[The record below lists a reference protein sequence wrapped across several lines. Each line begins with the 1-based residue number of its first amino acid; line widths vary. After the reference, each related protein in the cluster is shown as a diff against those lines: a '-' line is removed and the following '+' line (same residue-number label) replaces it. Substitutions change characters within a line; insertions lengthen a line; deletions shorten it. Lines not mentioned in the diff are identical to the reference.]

1 MIRKHL
7 IEGLAL
13 AILTLVLAAC
23 HDNGGGTEV
32 KITNKVTLQNDSVP
46 YTNTGQFLSIE
57 TSVEWTAEVTC
68 EKTGE
73 SEEPWCTLLKAS
85 GKGTTS
91 NVLTMEKNSLTSSR
105 RAVVK
110 VSFSDG
116 QTISVTLIQGPAPKV
131 DPTPVDPID
140 SLVSDPY
147 RGWMELPKFRDEQGL
162 ALIEHFCTLNSSEV
176 RNWSCKYNA
185 AYKVSEWVAYPLYSA
200 FMGSASRTDNWNYD
214 PKVPKSLQPV
224 LFKGGLNDGTG
235 YYDRGHQIPSA
246 DRLSSYDVNS
256 STFYFTNMTPQNSS
270 LNQGVWASL
279 EMAVRNWAT
288 QCDTLYIVTGCI
300 ITTASDKSV
309 TYAMDNV
316 GGNMAVPKA
325 YYKVLL
331 KYRISSNSYS
341 AIGFWYENK
350 TGYSSN
356 PSVDQTY
363 TVREIE
369 KRTGE
374 DFFPNLPDDVEEK
387 VENEYLPNNWL

>member
-1 MIRKHL
+1 MTLRSL
-7 IEGLAL
+7 IKGLAI
-13 AILTLVLAAC
+13 AIPTLVLAAC
-23 HDNGGGTEV
+23 NGNGGTEV
-32 KITNKVTLQNDSVP
+32 KIENKVTLQNDSVP

-57 TSVEWTAEVTC
+57 TSVEWTAGVTC
-68 EKTGE
+68 EITE
-73 SEEPWCTLLKAS
+73 DSVEPWCTLLATS
-85 GKGTTS
+85 GKGTTI
-91 NVLTMEKNSLTSSR
+91 NVLTLERNSLTSSR
-105 RAVVK
+105 RAFVK

-116 QTISVTLIQGPAPKV
+116 QTISVTLVQGPAPKV

-147 RGWMELPKFRDEQGL
+147 RGWMELPKFQDVQGV
-162 ALIEHFCTLNSSEV
+162 ALIEHSCTLNGSEV

-185 AYKVSEWVAYPLYSA
+185 AYRVSQWVAYPLYSA

-224 LFKGGLNDGTG
+224 LFRGGLSDGTN

-256 STFYFTNMTPQNSS
+256 TTFYFTNMTPQNST
-270 LNQGVWASL
+270 LNQEVWANL
-279 EMAVRNWAT
+279 EIAVRNWAA
-288 QCDTLYIVTGCI
+288 QCDTLYIVTGCVMQ
-300 ITTASDKSV
+300 TDSDKTV
-309 TYAMDNV
+309 TYVTDNV
-316 GGNMAVPKA
+316 GGKMAIPKA

-331 KYRISSNSYS
+331 KFRITSNSYS

-350 TGYSSN
+350 AGYDSN
-356 PSVDQTY
+356 PSVGQTY

-369 KRTGE
+369 RRTGE
-374 DFFPNLPDDVEEK
+374 NFFPNLPDDVEEK

>member
-1 MIRKHL
+1 MARRFLVK
-7 IEGLAL
+7 GLAF

-23 HDNGGGTEV
+23 NGNGGTEI
-32 KITNKVTLQNDSVP
+32 KIENKVTLQNDSVP

-57 TSVEWTAEVTC
+57 TSVEWTAGVTC
-68 EKTGE
+68 EITE
-73 SEEPWCTLLKAS
+73 DNVEPWCTLLATS
-85 GKGTTS
+85 GKGTTT
-91 NVLTMEKNSLTSSR
+91 NVLTLERNSLTSSR

-116 QTISVTLIQGPAPKV
+116 QTISVTLVQGPAPKV

-147 RGWMELPKFRDEQGL
+147 RGWMELPKFQDMQGV
-162 ALIEHFCTLNSSEV
+162 ALIEHSCTLNGSEV

-185 AYKVSEWVAYPLYSA
+185 AYRVSQWVAYPLYSA
-200 FMGSASRTDNWNYD
+200 FMGSAGRTDNWNYD

-224 LFKGGLNDGTG
+224 LFRGGLNDGTN

-256 STFYFTNMTPQNSS
+256 TTFYFTNMTPQNST
-270 LNQGVWASL
+270 LNQEVWANL
-279 EMAVRNWAT
+279 EIAVRNWAA
-288 QCDTLYIVTGCI
+288 QCDTLYIVTGCVLQ
-300 ITTASDKSV
+300 TDSDKTV
-309 TYAMDNV
+309 TYATDNV
-316 GGNMAVPKA
+316 GGKMAVPKA

-331 KYRISSNSYS
+331 KYRITSNSFS

-350 TGYSSN
+350 AGYGSS

-369 KRTGE
+369 RRTGE
-374 DFFPNLPDDVEEK
+374 NFFPNLPDDVEEK

>member
-68 EKTGE
+68 EKTEE
-73 SEEPWCTLLKAS
+73 SEEPWCTLLTAS
-85 GKGTTS
+85 GKGTVS
-91 NVLTMEKNSLTSSR
+91 DVLTLEKNGLPVSR

-116 QTISVTLIQGPAPKV
+116 ETISVTLIQGPAPKV
-131 DPTPVDPID
+131 VPDPVNPLD

-147 RGWMELPKFRDEQGL
+147 RAWMELPSFQAEKGV
-162 ALIEHFCTLNSSEV
+162 ALVEHFCTLNGGEV

-185 AYKVSEWVAYPLYSA
+185 TYRVSEWVAYPLYSA

-224 LFKGGLNDGTG
+224 LFRGGLNDGTN

-256 STFYFTNMTPQNSS
+256 STFYFTNMTPQVGK
-270 LNQGVWASL
+270 LNQGVWANL
-279 EMAVRNWAT
+279 EMAVRSWAA
-288 QCDTLYIVTGCI
+288 QCDTLYVVTGCVLQ
-300 ITTASDKSV
+300 TSSDKTV
-309 TYAMDNV
+309 NYALDNE
-316 GGNMAVPKA
+316 GGNMAIPKA

-331 KYRISSNSYS
+331 KYRIASGSYS

-350 TGYSSN
+350 DGYSSN
-356 PSVDQTY
+356 PSKEQTY

-369 KRTGE
+369 DRTGE
-374 DFFPNLPDDVEEK
+374 DFFPNLPDDIENK
-387 VENEYLPNNWL
+387 VETEYLPDSWL